1 MLHALIL
8 RVSWMCLL
16 LFSSGACFPA
26 NKEDYRYPYSVPFG
40 SGGQASPRSGVH
52 ARAGGARPPLPF
64 LQRKPSVVLQA
75 RSGPPTGYTTTGNQS
90 PSNPGAPEVPP
101 QSVVYVSPP
110 GQSQPH
116 GGTAGN
122 SEVGVPLAAYRPIY
136 DPANEGYPS
145 WPQQPAGGFQA
156 SFDPSS
162 WMPSRSFPDFG
173 VWGSEDADGVTQQSK
188 SRETRPLPP
197 SSYIMQS
204 RNGYWQARADL
215 SHMKYVPEYPE
226 PQVTNY
232 EVVQTPQHSAPVAKV
247 NG

>member
-1 MLHALIL
+1 MRFFGCVCCYSIVELVFLQIKKTTDTRTL
-8 RVSWMCLL
+8 FLLDLVDKLL
-16 LFSSGACFPA
+16 LDQAYTLGLEALVLLCRSC
-26 NKEDYRYPYSVPFG
+26 SVNRLLSCKP
-40 SGGQASPRSGVH
+40 GV
-52 ARAGGARPPLPF
+52 A
-64 LQRKPSVVLQA
+64 
-75 RSGPPTGYTTTGNQS
+75 PPTGYNPTGNQS

-173 VWGSEDADGVTQQSK
+173 VWSSEDADGVTQQSN
-188 SRETRPLPP
+188 SRETARLPPPLPP
-197 SSYIMQS
+197 SSYIIQS
-204 RNGYWQARADL
+204 RNGYWRATEDL

-232 EVVQTPQHSAPVAKV
+232 EVVETPQHSAPVAK
-247 NG
+247 G